1 MWLDIVLRRLL
12 LGLVGLVGLRVLV
25 LRFEVVFRRD
35 VSGLFGVVGVVL
47 CLGLVVVGV
56 GWL

>member
-12 LGLVGLVGLRVLV
+12 LGLVGLVGLQVLV
-25 LRFEVVFRRD
+25 LRFGWYFD
-35 VSGLFGVVGVVL
+35 ATFLG
-47 CLGLVVVGV
+47 CLGGGGGALFRFGSGGV